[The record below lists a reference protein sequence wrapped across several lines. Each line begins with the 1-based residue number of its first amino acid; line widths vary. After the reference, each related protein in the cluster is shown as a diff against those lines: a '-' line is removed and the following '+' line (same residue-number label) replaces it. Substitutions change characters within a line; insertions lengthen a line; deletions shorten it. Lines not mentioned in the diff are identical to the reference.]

1 MKFRSIT
8 TLFAFLLCLSL
19 SAQSTAERAGER
31 AKNRA
36 ESRANSKVDQK
47 IDGAVDDAFN
57 AVGNLFKKKKKK
69 KKKGSGA
76 AEAPNGTPSQR
87 TTGGGLFGGGKWEPF
102 TNPVSFSLR
111 MEMSEEKR
119 NGKVEN
125 INMNMAATTDQFA
138 FRIEDEEA
146 KEVNRMI
153 LNTDDGYTT
162 IVSTD
167 KKGAKSAVR
176 MRLPNLKQVTAE
188 AVEETIENIT
198 IEETDEW
205 ETIEGFKCRKYIV
218 TDEANGVTTESWV
231 TQEAGL
237 NVRDVYLGMMNAF
250 GAQGPKQ
257 QGGPS
262 AAMAGQYEGFPI
274 LSISNDG
281 KSTYTVRYKNIKAGA
296 DNMDKS
302 ILDLTGIPVQSV
314 GF

>member
-1 MKFRSIT
+1 MKLRSII
-8 TLFAFLLCLSL
+8 TLIALLLCVSL
-19 SAQSTAERAGER
+19 SAQVTERAKER

-36 ESRANSKVDQK
+36 ENRANSKVDQK

-57 AVGNLFKKKKKK
+57 AVGNLFKKKNKK
-69 KKKGSGA
+69 KKKGNTADAPA
-76 AEAPNGTPSQR
+76 ADDQPATPRS
-87 TTGGGLFGGGKWEPF
+87 GGLFGGGKWEPF

-125 INMNMAATTDQFA
+125 MNMDMAATTDQFA
-138 FRIEDEEA
+138 FRMEDEEA

-153 LNTDDGYTT
+153 LSTQDGYTT

-167 KKGAKSAVR
+167 KKGEQTAMR

-188 AVEETIENIT
+188 AVEETVENIS
-198 IEETDEW
+198 IEATDEYQ
-205 ETIEGFKCRKYIV
+205 TIEGFNCRKFVI

-231 TQEAGL
+231 TKETGL
-237 NVRDVYLGMMNAF
+237 NVQDVYLGMMNAF
-250 GAQGPKQ
+250 GAQQ
-257 QGGPS
+257 QQQKGGPG

-281 KSTYTVRYKNIKAGA
+281 KSTYTVRYKDIKAGEA
-296 DNMDKS
+296 NMDKS
-302 ILDLTGIPVQSV
+302 ILDLTGITVQSI